1 MVKGQSAGIDPDQ
14 YPQSGQGYSELR
26 WTRPAGGAWATL
38 ILAHGAGAP
47 MDSPF
52 MERMSQL
59 LAARG
64 LAVVRFEFPYMAS
77 RRANG
82 GRRPPD
88 RQPVLLDSWR
98 QVHALVRL
106 QVAGPLAIGGKSM
119 GGRMA
124 SLLADKLG
132 ADALVCLG
140 YPFHPPGNPDKLRTE
155 HLAQL
160 ATPTLIVQGE
170 RDPFGGRAEVA
181 GYALSPSIQLHW
193 LTTADHDFKP
203 LRSSGLTQELQL
215 QEAAQVTADWL
226 SATLAPGS

>member
-14 YPQSGQGYSELR
+14 YPQGGQGHSPLR
-26 WTRPAGGAWATL
+26 WTRPADEPEVTL

-52 MERMSQL
+52 LERMAEL

-64 LAVVRFEFPYMAS
+64 VAVVRFEFPYMDL
-77 RRANG
+77 RRQNG

-98 QVHALVRL
+98 EIYALLRP

-124 SLLADKLG
+124 SLLADELG

-140 YPFHPPGNPDKLRTE
+140 YPFHPPGRPDKLRTE

-160 ATPTLIVQGE
+160 VTPTLIVQGE
-170 RDPFGGRAEVA
+170 RDPFGGREEVA
-181 GYALSPSIQLHW
+181 GYALSPGIQLHW
-193 LTTADHDFKP
+193 LMAADHDFKP
-203 LRSSGLTQELQL
+203 LRSSGLNQELQL

-226 SATLAPGS
+226 AAGLASGS